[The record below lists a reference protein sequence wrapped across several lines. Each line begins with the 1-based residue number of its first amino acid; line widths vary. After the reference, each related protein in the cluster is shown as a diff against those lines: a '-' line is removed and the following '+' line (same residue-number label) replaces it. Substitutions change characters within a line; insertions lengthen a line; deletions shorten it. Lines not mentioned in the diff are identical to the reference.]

1 MDFNDI
7 KNAWKNSIKDEK
19 LLNKEEIEA
28 KLRIKGKSNTAL
40 NKIKK
45 SYRFELILG
54 LPMFIGIIIY
64 LFLFLDYSYKIFF
77 IPIALLFFGWALS
90 FTWRNYNRVRKT
102 VISNDQLKPALIK
115 TINDIERYVNFNMSS
130 LVKFII
136 IPFSFAFGML
146 MGLSVAAENKAFS
159 EIILSLGSRSIIK
172 MVLILVI
179 GSGIMIPFSQYM
191 NKKLYKQHLDKLK
204 QCLKEFEEIEE

>member
-7 KNAWKNSIKDEK
+7 KNAWKNSFKDEK

-28 KLRIKGKSNTAL
+28 KLKIKGKSNTAL

-54 LPMFIGIIIY
+54 IPMFTGIIIY
-64 LFLFLDYSYKIFF
+64 LFLFMDYSYKIFF

-146 MGLSVAAENKAFS
+146 MGLSVAAENKALS